1 MPTLNKK
8 QITTVNITKESKK
21 VIRQNYYNNQ
31 AWRRLRKY
39 KLMTNP
45 ICEYCEDA
53 VATAVHHIKS
63 FVDEI
68 DELKQMELF
77 LDFDNLMSVCQNCHN
92 MLHNEEMKRK
102 KRENKD

>member
-8 QITTVNITKESKK
+8 QLTTVDITKESKK

-31 AWRRLRKY
+31 AWRRIRKY

-45 ICEYCEDA
+45 ICECCEDE
-53 VATAVHHIKS
+53 VATAVHLIKS
-63 FVDEI
+63 FVDEF

-77 LDFDNLMSVCQNCHN
+77 LEYDNLMSVYE
-92 MLHNEEMKRK
+92 LPLYVTARILAVLS
-102 KRENKD
+102 R